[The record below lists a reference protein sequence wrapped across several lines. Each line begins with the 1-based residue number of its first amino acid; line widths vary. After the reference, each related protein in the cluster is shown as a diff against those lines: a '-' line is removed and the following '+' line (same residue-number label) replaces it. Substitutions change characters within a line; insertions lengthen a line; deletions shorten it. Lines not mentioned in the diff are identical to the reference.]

1 MHGTRI
7 RLIRAELYE
16 KVWTTPMRTLGE
28 ELGLSDVGLA
38 KICRKHDIPLPPVGY
53 WRQEE
58 TGHELTRPPLNSAK
72 NGAETLDIFVR
83 ERLKPEFATLAAEPT
98 PKITIPA
105 ELSHALALRTEKLLA
120 HGKENDKKLMVP
132 KAGTTPHLFV
142 SREQLPRALRI
153 LNALFFAI
161 EERGQSVSW
170 PKEESAV
177 LTFAVDGETI
187 KFCLLEVINSVAH
200 VLTPAEQKHTWTAP
214 KWDYQLTGKLKLRID
229 NLPYGMGPIRSTW
242 SDGKRQ
248 RLENCIGHFVV
259 GLNVVA
265 TAIKKNRQQ
274 IEERDRQ
281 WEEERKREE
290 EERQVAEEG
299 KRKAEFVS
307 QLVQNWEEAT
317 RLRRFAKSMQESAG
331 QLDLSERG
339 KSDVQRVID
348 WTNLYADFLDPLADL
363 PQAVSEFVRPEEAY
377 SWLTD

>member
-16 KVWTTPMRTLGE
+16 KVWTTPMRTLGG

-38 KICRKHDIPLPPVGY
+38 KICRKHDIPIPPVGY
-53 WRQEE
+53 WRQKE
-58 TGHELTRPPLNSAK
+58 TGHELTRPPLHPAK
-72 NGAETLDIFVR
+72 NATETLDIFVR
-83 ERLKPEFATLAAEPT
+83 ERLKPEFATLAAET
-98 PKITIPA
+98 APKITIPA

-120 HGKENDKKLMVP
+120 HGKANDKKLMVP
-132 KAGTTPHLFV
+132 KKGATPHLFV

-153 LNALFFAI
+153 LNALFLTI

-170 PKEESAV
+170 PKGESAV
-177 LTFAVDGETI
+177 LTFGVGGETI
-187 KFCLLEVINSVAH
+187 KFCLLEVINHVPH
-200 VLTPAEQKHTWTAP
+200 VLTSAEQKHTWTAP
-214 KWDYQLTGKLKLRID
+214 KWDYQMTGKLKLRVD
-229 NLPYGMGPIRSTW
+229 NLPYGVGPIRSIW

-248 RLENCIGHFVV
+248 QLENCIGDFVV

-265 TAIKKNRQQ
+265 AAIKKNRQE

-281 WEEERKREE
+281 WEEERKQEE
-290 EERQVAEEG
+290 EERQVVEEE

-331 QLDLSERG
+331 QLDLSDRE
-339 KSDVQRVID
+339 KSDVQQVID
-348 WTNLYADFLDPLADL
+348 WTNQYADSLDPLSDL